1 MFNCNLDLGMKS
13 ELSIFLGLTKVEAPK
28 TPQRRRT
35 KNIFNVESR
44 KDAVRFR
51 KYLYDTIC
59 RHPRTVYDLMFLY
72 KRGRSTILHHL
83 HILREAGKIE
93 KVESTYPHQYRKA

>member
-1 MFNCNLDLGMKS
+1 MFNRNLDLGMKS

-44 KDAVRFR
+44 KDAVKFR

-72 KRGRSTILHHL
+72 KRGALNHSSSPAHL
-83 HILREAGKIE
+83 ARGWKDREG
-93 KVESTYPHQYRKA
+93 